1 MDFGLTVE
9 QEMVRE
15 AVREFT
21 EKEIKPVAA
30 LYDEEKTFP
39 YENLRKMVVALWTF
53 VKKSLANGYKKYSGK
68 L

>member
-39 YENLRKMVVALWTF
+39 YENLRKMA
-53 VKKSLANGYKKYSGK
+53 
-68 L
+68 